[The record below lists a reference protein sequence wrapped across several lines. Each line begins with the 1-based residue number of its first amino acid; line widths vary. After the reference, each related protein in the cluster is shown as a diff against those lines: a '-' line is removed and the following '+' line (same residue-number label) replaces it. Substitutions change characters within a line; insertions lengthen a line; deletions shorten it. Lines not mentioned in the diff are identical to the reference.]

1 MAEAAWI
8 GLFCR
13 DKTISVM
20 MGSGFQK
27 SAYLVIDS
35 PPLSC
40 YNNDNFI
47 KTARLRPNF
56 GQVEWGEIPRESVTV
71 KPLLCGSVRNCRVLP
86 RDLPL
91 PDAALLSFVIRAR
104 FEHGFLIRKRWTLFS
119 VCRLLFYH
127 LINDAKGGLICGGKS
142 RRTDGGGEKNSRTH

>member
-27 SAYLVIDS
+27 SASLVIDS
-35 PPLSC
+35 PLLSC

-47 KTARLRPNF
+47 KTARLRPDP

-71 KPLLCGSVRNCRVLP
+71 KPLFADQSEIAESCQGICHYRM
-86 RDLPL
+86 PL
-91 PDAALLSFVIRAR
+91 F
-104 FEHGFLIRKRWTLFS
+104 
-119 VCRLLFYH
+119 
-127 LINDAKGGLICGGKS
+127 
-142 RRTDGGGEKNSRTH
+142 